1 MPCSSQDPYL
11 IFVSRVKNN
20 MKLESFLQALEQ
32 EVANYHTPVV
42 DLIAVQTRDP
52 FKVLVATILSA
63 RTKDD
68 TTAKASARL
77 FKAAPDI
84 HALAGLSE
92 EKIRKLIRPVGFFN
106 NKAKY
111 LKSLP
116 DALKDYADQVPDEI
130 DELLKLPGVGRKTAN
145 LVLSVAFGK
154 PAICV
159 DTHVHRITNIWGF
172 VNTKHPEDTEKAL
185 RKILPV
191 KYWKKI
197 NSLLVTFGQKRCKP
211 VGPQCDCCLFE
222 QDCPKIGVTPRR
234 VKKNRSDT
242 VKCISW
248 NVNGLRAV
256 EKKGF
261 VDVVKGL
268 EADIFAVQETRV
280 QSEQLSDELKN
291 INGYSSYFVQA
302 KKKGYSGVGV
312 YTKKKPLKVTIGIGA
327 DQFDDEGRVLT
338 LEFADF
344 FLINAYFP
352 NAQHELKRIDY
363 KLAFNNALFEYAKQ
377 LAGKKSTII
386 CGDFNVAHKAIDLAN
401 PKANEKNPGFSIEER
416 NWIDR
421 LINAG
426 WVDTFRVFNQ
436 KPGQY
441 SWWSYR
447 FNARSKNIGWRID
460 YFIIDEKSKS
470 RLHSAAILTDILGSD
485 HCPVQMELK
494 TRLK

>member
-1 MPCSSQDPYL
+1 M
-11 IFVSRVKNN
+11 N
-20 MKLESFLQALEQ
+20 LESFLLALEQ
-32 EVANYHTPVV
+32 EVASYHTPVV
-42 DLIAVQTRDP
+42 DLVAVQTRDP

-63 RTKDD
+63 RTKDE

-77 FKAAPDI
+77 FKEAPDV
-84 HALAGLSE
+84 HSLAGLSV
-92 EKIRKLIRPVGFFN
+92 EKIRKLIKPVGFFN
-106 NKAKY
+106 NKAKF
-111 LKSLP
+111 LRNLP
-116 DALKDYADQVPDEI
+116 GALRAYDHKVPDDI

-145 LVLSVAFGK
+145 LVLSVAFDI
-154 PAICV
+154 PAFCV
-159 DTHVHRITNIWGF
+159 DTHVHRIMNIWGF
-172 VNTKHPEDTEKAL
+172 VKTKNPEATERAL

-191 KYWKKI
+191 KYWKKT
-197 NSLLVTFGQKRCKP
+197 NSILVTFGQERCKP
-211 VGPQCDCCLFE
+211 VGPQCDCCLFD

-234 VKKNRSDT
+234 VKNSGTNTMKL
-242 VKCISW
+242 VSW

-268 EADIFAVQETRV
+268 GADIFAVQETRV

-291 INGYSSYFVQA
+291 INGYSSYFAQA

-312 YTKKKPLKVTIGIGA
+312 YTKKKPLRVTVGIGVE
-327 DQFDDEGRVLT
+327 QFDDEGRVIT

-363 KLAFNNALFEYAKQ
+363 KLAFNNALFEYAKK
-377 LAGKKSTII
+377 LADNKSTII
-386 CGDFNVAHKAIDLAN
+386 CGDFNIAHKAIDLAN

-416 NWIDR
+416 NWMDR
-421 LINAG
+421 FINTG
-426 WVDTFRVFNQ
+426 WVDTFRLFNQ
-436 KPGQY
+436 QPDQY

-460 YFIIDEKSKS
+460 YFIIDAKSKS
-470 RLHSAAILTDILGSD
+470 RLKGAAILSDIYGSD
-485 HCPVQMELK
+485 HCPVQMEL
-494 TRLK
+494 